1 MQLWQDGVIAM
12 LAAVG
17 LASMIWTVVK
27 AVLFAG
33 AERRVEIAALVPVQG
48 DGEGLEEQLRFLL
61 RMREEQ
67 RLFGRALVVDCGLS
81 EEGRRLVEMLVGK
94 HRWAALCGKDEVGH
108 YLGG

>member
-17 LASMIWTVVK
+17 LASMVWTVVK

-33 AERRVEIAALVPVQG
+33 PERRVEIAALLPVQG
-48 DGEGLEEQLRFLL
+48 GGEGLEEQLRFLQ

-67 RLFGRALVVDCGLS
+67 LMFGRALVVDCGLS
-81 EEGRRLVEMLVGK
+81 DEGRKLARILVGK
-94 HRWAALCGKDEVGH
+94 YRWVTLCGKDEVGD

>member
-17 LASMIWTVVK
+17 LASMVWTVVK

-33 AERRVEIAALVPVQG
+33 AERRVEIAALVPVRGEG
-48 DGEGLEEQLRFLL
+48 DGLEEQLRFLQ

-67 RLFGRALVVDCGLS
+67 RVFGRTLVVDCGLS
-81 EEGRRLVEMLVGK
+81 EEGRKLAGILVRK
-94 HRWAALCGKDEVGH
+94 HRWATLCGKDEVGN

>member
-12 LAAVG
+12 LAAIG

-33 AERRVEIAALVPVQG
+33 PERRVEIAALVPVQG
-48 DGEGLEEQLRFLL
+48 EGEGLEEQLRFLQG
-61 RMREEQ
+61 MREEQ
-67 RLFGRALVVDCGLS
+67 RMFGRALVVDCGLS
-81 EEGRRLVEMLVGK
+81 EEGRKLARMLVRK
-94 HRWAALCGKDEVGH
+94 HRWAALCGKDEVGD